1 MLFRET
7 AKTTAMKLQLLKSQG
22 SGNDFFLID
31 IRPFETEL
39 TSEMKRDLAIFL
51 CNRDSAFGAD
61 GILFVESS
69 VAGDAKMIIYNADGS
84 EAKMCGNG
92 IRIVGRY
99 IAEDTNKPSVGIENV
114 TGEIFQLEA
123 KNDFYE
129 GLVAFELKFPQANFD
144 AKMIPLHADTATVI
158 DAVIPALD
166 PQLRFTGLSLP
177 NPHLVSFVDHMEE
190 SQLIAVGTLANTS
203 KAVLPNGTNI
213 NFGKVIDTDTIYVAT
228 FERGVGIT
236 FSCGTGMFATAVSAV
251 KNGLVAADKWVTLLN
266 KGGYTKCFINSDFS
280 GKMIGN
286 ASYLYDANIDFD
298 FKNLEIVTH
307 ESGKTY
313 TEEIEA
319 YDKLVEEANELS
331 IT

>member
-1 MLFRET
+1 
-7 AKTTAMKLQLLKSQG
+7 MKLQLLKSQG

-39 TSEMKRDLAIFL
+39 TSEMKKDLAIFL
-51 CNRDSAFGAD
+51 CNRDSAYGAD
-61 GILFVESS
+61 GILFVENS

-99 IAEDTNKPSVGIENV
+99 IAEDTNKSSVGIENV

-123 KNDFYE
+123 KSDFYE

-144 AKMIPLHADTATVI
+144 AKMIPLHTDTETLI
-158 DAVIPALD
+158 NTVIPALD
-166 PQLRFTGLSLP
+166 LDIRFTGLSLP
-177 NPHLVSFVDHMEE
+177 NPHLVSFVDNIEE
-190 SQLIAVGTLANTS
+190 SQLVTVGTVANDS
-203 KAVLPNGTNI
+203 KEILPSGTNI
-213 NFGKVIDTDTIYVAT
+213 NFGKVIDEDTIYVAT

-251 KNGLVAADKWVTLLN
+251 KNGLAEPNKWITLLN
-266 KGGYTKCFINSDFS
+266 KGGYTKCFINDDFS

-286 ASYLYDANIDFD
+286 ASYLYESDIDFD
-298 FKNLEIVTH
+298 FKNLEIITH
-307 ESGKTY
+307 QSGKTY
-313 TEEIEA
+313 SEEIEA
-319 YDKLVEEANELS
+319 YDKLVAEAIELS
-331 IT
+331 IA